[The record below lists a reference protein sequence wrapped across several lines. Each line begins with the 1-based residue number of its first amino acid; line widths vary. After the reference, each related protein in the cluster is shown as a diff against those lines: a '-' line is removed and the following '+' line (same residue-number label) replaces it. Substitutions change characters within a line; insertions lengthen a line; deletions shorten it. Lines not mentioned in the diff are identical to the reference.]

1 MSAET
6 LDRGATLD
14 PATYGRV
21 AVLLGGWSAERPVS
35 LESGAAVLAALQ
47 RRGVD
52 AHGLDVGRDVL
63 VRLADGRF
71 DRAFIALHGR
81 GGEDGVIQGA
91 LETLDLP
98 YTGSGVL
105 ASALGMDK
113 RRTKMLWRAAGLPTP
128 PYRLLNGDEDLD
140 AVADEVGFPVMVKP
154 VHEGSSIGMGRAD
167 GPAELRRAWQAA
179 RAHDAE
185 VIAERWVTG
194 EEYTAAILDREVLP
208 LIRLVTPRGFYDYH
222 AKYHDDR
229 TRYLCPCGL
238 SAEAEAEAGGIALAA
253 FEAVGARGWG
263 RVDLMREADGRSWL
277 LEINTV
283 PGMTSHSLVPMAA
296 RAAGLDFD
304 GLVMRILA
312 TSIGSGRA
320 LPRGAGENG
329 A

>member
-1 MSAET
+1 
-6 LDRGATLD
+6 
-14 PATYGRV
+14 
-21 AVLLGGWSAERPVS
+21 
-35 LESGAAVLAALQ
+35 
-47 RRGVD
+47 
-52 AHGLDVGRDVL
+52 
-63 VRLADGRF
+63 
-71 DRAFIALHGR
+71 
-81 GGEDGVIQGA
+81 
-91 LETLDLP
+91 
-98 YTGSGVL
+98 
-105 ASALGMDK
+105 
-113 RRTKMLWRAAGLPTP
+113 
-128 PYRLLNGDEDLD
+128 
-140 AVADEVGFPVMVKP
+140 
-154 VHEGSSIGMGRAD
+154 
-167 GPAELRRAWQAA
+167 
-179 RAHDAE
+179 

-229 TRYLCPCGL
+229 TQYLCPCGL

-312 TSIGSGRA
+312 TSIRPGRA
-320 LPRGAGENG
+320 LPRGAGEND